1 MKNLADDMTV
11 YVENL
16 KESTKLVELIRL
28 RTNKSKVAGHRVN
41 IQKSIAFLYA
51 NNKQVEFEMK
61 NTILLYYHPQN

>member
-1 MKNLADDMTV
+1 MTV